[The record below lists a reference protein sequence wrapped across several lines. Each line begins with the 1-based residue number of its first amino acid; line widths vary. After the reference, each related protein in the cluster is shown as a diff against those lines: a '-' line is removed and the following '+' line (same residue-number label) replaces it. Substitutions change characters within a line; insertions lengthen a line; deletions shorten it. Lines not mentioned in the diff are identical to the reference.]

1 MEDPKNIYHTE
12 DDRDNVHLFPTYN
25 FTLAIYWSPY
35 LVHVEDKMM
44 TWPADNKTA
53 LVAHIHVDKLDDAWV
68 NRISGVDFLQLST
81 GS

>member
-1 MEDPKNIYHTE
+1 
-12 DDRDNVHLFPTYN
+12 
-25 FTLAIYWSPY
+25 
-35 LVHVEDKMM
+35 MM

-81 GS
+81 GSLASYWKTVLFQVTDIQKKTVPPKALSL